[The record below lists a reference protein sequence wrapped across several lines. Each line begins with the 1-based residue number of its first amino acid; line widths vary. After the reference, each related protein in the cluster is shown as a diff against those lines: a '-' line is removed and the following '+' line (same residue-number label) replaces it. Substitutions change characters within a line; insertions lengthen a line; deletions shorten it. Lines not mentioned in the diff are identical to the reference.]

1 MDERTRELEATNA
14 ALAAEVEKRKEIGA
28 TLREQ
33 SEKLRRSEEQ
43 LRLALDAGR
52 VLNIKVSRMGGLTI
66 ARQAHDLAADAGVP
80 VWCGGMHEF
89 GVGRAANVALSAMP
103 NFVLPSDVS
112 GSDKYFAR
120 DVIVPAVIAN
130 AGRVAVPT
138 APGIGHEVDEDWV
151 RRNTSRTFDSAAA

>member
-52 VLNIKVSRMGGLTI
+52 MGTWDWDIKTGELLWT
-66 ARQAHDLAADAGVP
+66 
-80 VWCGGMHEF
+80 
-89 GVGRAANVALSAMP
+89 GRLEEIHG
-103 NFVLPSDVS
+103 F
-112 GSDKYFAR
+112 
-120 DVIVPAVIAN
+120 
-130 AGRVAVPT
+130 
-138 APGIGHEVDEDWV
+138 APG
-151 RRNTSRTFDSAAA
+151 TFLGTFESFISCVHPQDREPLAPV